1 MNKLEAILNRLV
13 SYYDKDDKSQ
23 IYNIL
28 KAFADEF
35 EIVSSEYIDRADNA
49 IGVETTDG
57 RDLDWR
63 WGSFLNIARQDGEDD
78 DTYRKRLS
86 SVANSLQGGT
96 AASIRYAVAI
106 SLGLANDDAKAERC
120 IRIYDG
126 WKYPNAEE
134 EMKAFGHVVCVFKFE
149 TEDRDLYYDGIEE
162 DVVEAMNRA
171 KAAGIIAHA
180 LIEYTRHNEL
190 ALFTHLQLSTSTHD
204 QIRKVGV

>member
-13 SYYDKDDKSQ
+13 SHYDKDDKSQ